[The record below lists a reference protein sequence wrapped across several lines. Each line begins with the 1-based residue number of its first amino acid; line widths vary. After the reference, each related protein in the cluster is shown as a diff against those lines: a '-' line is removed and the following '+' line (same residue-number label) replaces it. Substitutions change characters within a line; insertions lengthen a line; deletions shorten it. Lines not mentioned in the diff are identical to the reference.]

1 MTLPMYNDGI
11 IHIFKI
17 KENDDIHASKYLE
30 DTNIDLWYEEL
41 AISDRLRS
49 QLNSSNVDIQM
60 KIRIPQYKKLDSMS
74 VVKINE
80 DYYKVYNCYH
90 FADKDGYLQTDV
102 TLVNWDGDVYE
113 QK

>member
-1 MTLPMYNDGI
+1 
-11 IHIFKI
+11 
-17 KENDDIHASKYLE
+17 
-30 DTNIDLWYEEL
+30 
-41 AISDRLRS
+41 
-49 QLNSSNVDIQM
+49 
-60 KIRIPQYKKLDSMS
+60 MS